1 MSVLAIISDLHF
13 GTVPAGLT
21 ELLLEDISAQK
32 PDAVIVAGDLTQRA
46 RRREFVE
53 AAEFLRR
60 LPGEL
65 LVLPGNHDI
74 PTFRLL
80 ERVLRP
86 FGRYRLHI
94 GATGIQTCGLPDCL
108 VVGINTTAR
117 AQPHLKWQE
126 GRLRRANARKACQL
140 LQQAPPGSRRIIVTH
155 HPLVPVADMRRA
167 VPARRAKSAVRLF
180 AEAGVELL
188 VSGHTHLPFRFNVPI
203 EAPNGGR
210 QLVAIGTPS
219 ALSSRLRGE
228 PNGYWLVSVPGTGD
242 APIRTELRGYDGS
255 TFAAAA
261 LPAADLDPI
270 TQSP

>member
-13 GTVPAGLT
+13 GTVPAGLA
-21 ELLLEDISAQK
+21 ERLLEDITAQK

-46 RRREFVE
+46 RHREFLE
-53 AAEFLRR
+53 AAAFLRQ

-80 ERVLRP
+80 ERALRP
-86 FGRYRLHI
+86 FGRFRLHI
-94 GATGIQTCGLPDCL
+94 GATGLQTCKLPHSL

-117 AQPHLKWQE
+117 AQPRLKWQE
-126 GRLRRANARKACQL
+126 GRLRRSSIRQAHEL
-140 LQQAPPGSRRIIVTH
+140 LQAAPRGCRRIVVTH

-167 VPARRAKSAVRLF
+167 VPARRATDAVRLF
-180 AEAGVELL
+180 AEAGAELL
-188 VSGHTHLPFRFNVPI
+188 VSGHTHLPFRFNVPVDPP
-203 EAPNGGR
+203 EGGK

-228 PNGYWLVSVPGTGD
+228 PNGYWLVSVPKTCDG
-242 APIRTELRGYDGS
+242 PIRTELRALDGNK
-255 TFAAAA
+255 FRAAA
-261 LPAADLDPI
+261 LPDA
-270 TQSP
+270 